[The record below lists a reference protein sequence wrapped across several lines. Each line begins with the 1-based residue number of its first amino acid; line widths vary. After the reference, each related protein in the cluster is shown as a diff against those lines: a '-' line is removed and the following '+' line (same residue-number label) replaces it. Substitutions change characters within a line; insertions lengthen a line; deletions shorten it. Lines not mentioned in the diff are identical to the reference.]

1 MIVLLS
7 TTADNAVPLIVIDGS
22 QITNIA
28 QRLGLQLQADGRS
41 VQGLVIR
48 IFGGIGVVS
57 FQAAMTSSRAT
68 SSAPTPP
75 PCPRKRT
82 AWRSA

>member
-7 TTADNAVPLIVIDGS
+7 TTADNAAPLIVIDGS

-41 VQGLVIR
+41 AQGLVISPSAAPQCLPPTWVAPGIR
-48 IFGGIGVVS
+48 LAGGMA
-57 FQAAMTSSRAT
+57 Q
-68 SSAPTPP
+68 
-75 PCPRKRT
+75 
-82 AWRSA
+82 RSQL